1 MDMHNGISGKKVFIM
16 GNYKQEVLQRISK
29 LLNVIMVTLPFLMVW
44 VLYYQDV
51 IVMPFYRRGH
61 WVVIGLFVVL
71 YASFGKLYDAFL
83 VSLVRISE
91 MIYSQAVA
99 LVMTN
104 GIMYIVLM
112 LLIRR
117 PPNPLPLIG
126 AMVAEIIMV
135 CVWCYL
141 AHQVYF
147 KTHSPQKTAIIYDMR
162 QGLEKLVSEYGM
174 EKKFDIVKV
183 MHISEWLENAESISD
198 VEVVFVSGVHSAD
211 RNVVLKYCIFNNI
224 TMYVIPRIGDIIM
237 SGAKKMHMFHLP
249 IMRIGRYEPNI
260 VYLIVKRAMDIALSL
275 IAIVLASPFM
285 LVTAAAIKIYDGGP
299 VLYTQDRLTKD
310 RKVFKIHK
318 FRSMKVDAEKDG
330 VARLS
335 SGANDDRITPI
346 GRFIRKVRIDEL
358 PQLFDIL
365 SGNLTIV
372 GPRPE
377 RPEIAAQY
385 EEQMPEFALRLQAKA
400 GLTGYAQVYGKYN
413 TTPYDK
419 LQMDLM
425 YIATPSLAQDLEI
438 IMATIKILFVPESTE
453 GVEKGKVTALEKE
466 LESLLEYKEDK
477 TTVNQ

>member
-1 MDMHNGISGKKVFIM
+1 MK
-16 GNYKQEVLQRISK
+16 NYKAELLQRISK
-29 LLNVIMVTLPFLMVW
+29 LINVVMVTLPFFAVW
-44 VLYYQDV
+44 MLYYED
-51 IVMPFYRRGH
+51 IMSHPFYRRGN
-61 WVVIGLFVVL
+61 WVVVGIFLVL
-71 YASFGKLYDAFL
+71 YAVFGKLYDAFL

-91 MIYSQAVA
+91 LIYSQAIA
-99 LVMTN
+99 AFLSN
-104 GIMYIVLM
+104 CIMYAVIT

-117 PPNPLPLIG
+117 PTNPVPL
-126 AMVAEIIMV
+126 AVSLVVEILLSAI
-135 CVWCYL
+135 WCYM
-141 AHQVYF
+141 AHQLYF
-147 KTHSPQKTAIIYDMR
+147 KSYPPKKTVIIYDMR
-162 QGLEKLVSEYGM
+162 QGLEKLVTEYGM
-174 EKKFDIVKV
+174 EKKFEITGV
-183 MHISEWLENAESISD
+183 MHISEWFENNDSIAD
-198 VEVVFVSGVHSAD
+198 DEVVFVSGVHSAD
-211 RNVVLKYCIFNNI
+211 RNVVLKYCIFNDK

-249 IMRIGRYEPNI
+249 IMRVGRYEPS
-260 VYLIVKRAMDIALSL
+260 VFYLAIKRTAD
-275 IAIVLASPFM
+275 IVLSVFAIIFTSPVM
-285 LVTAAAIKIYDGGP
+285 LVTAIAIKMYDGGP

-318 FRSMKVDAEKDG
+318 FRSMKTDAEKDG

-335 SGANDDRITPI
+335 SGASDDRITPI

-377 RPEIAAQY
+377 RPEIAQQY

-425 YIATPSLAQDLEI
+425 YIASPSLVQDLEI
-438 IMATIKILFVPESTE
+438 IFATIKILFVPESTE
-453 GVEKGKVTALEKE
+453 GVEKGKVTALEAELKE
-466 LESLLEYKEDK
+466 LDEQELI
-477 TTVNQ
+477 VQ

>member
-1 MDMHNGISGKKVFIM
+1 MKS
-16 GNYKQEVLQRISK
+16 YKGEAVQRLSK
-29 LLNVIMVTLPFLMVW
+29 LINVVMVSLPFFMVW
-44 VLYYQDV
+44 VLYYQSI

-61 WVVIGLFVVL
+61 WVVIGLFVLL
-71 YASFGKLYDAFL
+71 YVTFGKLYDAFL

-91 MIYSQAVA
+91 LIYSQAVA
-99 LVMTN
+99 AFLTN
-104 GIMYIVLM
+104 GIMYVVLM
-112 LLIRR
+112 LLMRR
-117 PPNPLPLIG
+117 PPNPLPLI
-126 AMVAEIIMV
+126 ASLAAEV
-135 CVWCYL
+135 LLSTVWCYT
-141 AHQVYF
+141 AHQFYF
-147 KTHSPQKTAIIYDMR
+147 KTNPPKRTAIIYDMR

-183 MHISEWLENAESISD
+183 IHISEWFEDADSISD
-198 VEVVFVSGVHSAD
+198 VEVVFMSGVHSAD
-211 RNVVLKYCIFNNI
+211 RNVVLKYCIFNDI

-249 IMRIGRYEPNI
+249 IMRVGRYEPS
-260 VYLIVKRAMDIALSL
+260 VMYLAIKRAADILLSL
-275 IAIVLASPFM
+275 LAVIVLSPVM
-285 LVTAAAIKIYDGGP
+285 LVTAAVIKLYDGGP
-299 VLYTQDRLTKD
+299 VLYSQDRLTKD
-310 RKVFKIHK
+310 RKVFRIHK

-335 SGANDDRITPI
+335 SGANDDRITPV

-365 SGNLTIV
+365 AGNLTIV

-425 YIATPSLAQDLEI
+425 YIASPSLVQDLEI
-438 IMATIKILFVPESTE
+438 ILATIKILFVPESTE
-453 GVEKGKVTALEKE
+453 GVEKGKVTAMEKE
-466 LESLLEYKEDK
+466 LEKLDDK
-477 TTVNQ
+477 DEMKV